1 MPQRVTA
8 TPAAL
13 DQVERGGRRGD
24 PLRH

>member
-13 DQVERGGRRGD
+13 DLLERLRAQHQYVE
-24 PLRH
+24 